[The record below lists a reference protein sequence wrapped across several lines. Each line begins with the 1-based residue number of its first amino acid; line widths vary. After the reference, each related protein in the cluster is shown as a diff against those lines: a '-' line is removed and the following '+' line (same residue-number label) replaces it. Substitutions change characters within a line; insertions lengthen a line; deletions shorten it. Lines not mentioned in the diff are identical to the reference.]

1 MRLLIPENLALLP
14 QKNNMSNKDT
24 SKDAKT
30 CTSLRWTTGLV
41 AFIDILGYKKFAQIR
56 IESIVEEI
64 VGALTETPK
73 IAQACYKDAVQEI
86 SGRHSSKGSATKIV
100 SSFKTMVLSDSIIIS
115 CPCPFS
121 ENDQAK
127 SVDFARIRTLFISY
141 CRVLAKLLMTRN
153 LLVRGAITYGKYL
166 RKDNTLAGIPLI
178 EAYELSEEIDAACL
192 VLSPTLEHL
201 CSNSESS
208 RPDCPISMCNKIQVP
223 LKKSG
228 NIFLYVVN
236 ATPAGIIDDN
246 ACAAAT
252 DEQLK
257 ARLEKVLYTTFT
269 AYHKT
274 LPIDVYRKYANTV
287 RIFNEI
293 LGFEKQQQAERGKWK
308 KHLAVE
314 HQPRITSHFSL

>member
-1 MRLLIPENLALLP
+1 
-14 QKNNMSNKDT
+14 MSNKYT
-24 SKDAKT
+24 SKGSET
-30 CTSLRWTTGLV
+30 YTGLRWTTGLV

-64 VGALTETPK
+64 VGALTKTPQ

-121 ENDQAK
+121 ENDSAK

-141 CRVLAKLLMTRN
+141 CRVLVELLMIRN

-192 VLSPTLEHL
+192 VLTPTLEHL

-208 RPDCPISMCNKIQVP
+208 RPDCPISMCNKMQVP
-223 LKKSG
+223 LKKYG
-228 NIFLYVVN
+228 NISLYVVN
-236 ATPAGIIDDN
+236 ATPADIFDDN
-246 ACAAAT
+246 ACADAT
-252 DEQLK
+252 DEQLN
-257 ARLEKVLYTTFT
+257 ARLKKVLYKIFT
-269 AYHKT
+269 AYQKT

-293 LGFEKQQQAERGKWK
+293 LGFEKQQQAKKWQ
-308 KHLAVE
+308 VE
-314 HQPRITSHFSL
+314 EALSR